1 MKAAAKRQMDFEKVQ
16 EKKIQKERE
25 QEGDLWSDKEVFV
38 TTAYRKKMEER
49 QLLEEE
55 ERRQEQIEALLDV
68 RKQKN
73 LSGFYTNVLK
83 MRSGEFVIHE
93 ESEKEKF
100 AKAEEALKKKN
111 EANVKSTHSAKIY
124 RTQKEES
131 SEEEEEDKLEVKKEA
146 EICAE
151 DKDEIISDEENERME
166 AANKSAETIK
176 TDLNDEDNKKLEIKI
191 EIESLKQE
199 QILANQKIDKEQ
211 KRINMFKKRT
221 VNEVFDKELSD
232 YFIRKSSVLSL
243 KTYIERD

>member
-1 MKAAAKRQMDFEKVQ
+1 
-16 EKKIQKERE
+16 
-25 QEGDLWSDKEVFV
+25 
-38 TTAYRKKMEER
+38 MEER

-93 ESEKEKF
+93 ESEKEKI
-100 AKAEEALKKKN
+100 AKVEEALKNKN
-111 EANVKSTHSAKIY
+111 EPSVKSTNAKVY

-131 SEEEEEDKLEVKKEA
+131 SEEEDELEVKKEP
-146 EICAE
+146 EICPE
-151 DKDEIISDEENERME
+151 DKDEIISDEDEPTTEV
-166 AANKSAETIK
+166 NKPGETVK
-176 TDLNDEDNKKLEIKI
+176 KNKEEEEDKKI
-191 EIESLKQE
+191 EIESLKKE
-199 QILANQKIDKEQ
+199 EILANQKIDKEQ

-221 VNEVFDKELSD
+221 VNEVFDSELSE
-232 YFIRKSSVLSL
+232 YFIRKSNVLSL

>member
-1 MKAAAKRQMDFEKVQ
+1 
-16 EKKIQKERE
+16 
-25 QEGDLWSDKEVFV
+25 
-38 TTAYRKKMEER
+38 MEER
-49 QLLEEE
+49 QLIEEE

-93 ESEKEKF
+93 ESEKEKI
-100 AKAEEALKKKN
+100 AKVEEALKKKN
-111 EANVKSTHSAKIY
+111 EPSVKSANAKVY

-131 SEEEEEDKLEVKKEA
+131 SEEEDELEVKKEP
-146 EICAE
+146 EICPE
-151 DKDEIISDEENERME
+151 DKDEIISDEDDV
-166 AANKSAETIK
+166 NKPSETAK
-176 TDLNDEDNKKLEIKI
+176 KDNQKEEEDKKLEIKI

-199 QILANQKIDKEQ
+199 EILANQKIDKEQ

-221 VNEVFDKELSD
+221 VNEVFDSELSE
-232 YFIRKSSVLSL
+232 YFVRKSNVLSL

>member
-1 MKAAAKRQMDFEKVQ
+1 
-16 EKKIQKERE
+16 
-25 QEGDLWSDKEVFV
+25 
-38 TTAYRKKMEER
+38 MEER

-93 ESEKEKF
+93 ESEKEKI
-100 AKAEEALKKKN
+100 AKVEEALKKKN
-111 EANVKSTHSAKIY
+111 EPSVKSANAKVY

-131 SEEEEEDKLEVKKEA
+131 SEEEDELEVKKEP
-146 EICAE
+146 EICPE
-151 DKDEIISDEENERME
+151 DKDEIISDEDEPTTDV
-166 AANKSAETIK
+166 NKPGETAK
-176 TDLNDEDNKKLEIKI
+176 KDNQKEEDKKLEIKI

-199 QILANQKIDKEQ
+199 EILANQKIDKEQ

-221 VNEVFDKELSD
+221 VNEVFDSELSE
-232 YFIRKSSVLSL
+232 YFVRKSNVLSL

>member
-1 MKAAAKRQMDFEKVQ
+1 
-16 EKKIQKERE
+16 
-25 QEGDLWSDKEVFV
+25 
-38 TTAYRKKMEER
+38 MEER

-93 ESEKEKF
+93 ESEKEKI
-100 AKAEEALKKKN
+100 AKVEEALKNKN
-111 EANVKSTHSAKIY
+111 EPPVKSTNAKVY

-131 SEEEEEDKLEVKKEA
+131 SEEEDELEVKKEP
-146 EICAE
+146 EICPE
-151 DKDEIISDEENERME
+151 DKDEIISDEDEPTTEV
-166 AANKSAETIK
+166 NKPGETVK
-176 TDLNDEDNKKLEIKI
+176 KNKEEEEDKKI
-191 EIESLKQE
+191 EIESLKKE
-199 QILANQKIDKEQ
+199 EILANQKIDKEQ

-221 VNEVFDKELSD
+221 VNEVFDSELSE
-232 YFIRKSSVLSL
+232 YFIRKSNVLSL

>member
-1 MKAAAKRQMDFEKVQ
+1 
-16 EKKIQKERE
+16 
-25 QEGDLWSDKEVFV
+25 
-38 TTAYRKKMEER
+38 MEER

-93 ESEKEKF
+93 ESEKEKI
-100 AKAEEALKKKN
+100 AKVEEALKNKN
-111 EANVKSTHSAKIY
+111 EPSVKSTNAKVY

-131 SEEEEEDKLEVKKEA
+131 SEEEDELEVKKEP
-146 EICAE
+146 EICSE
-151 DKDEIISDEENERME
+151 DKDEIISDEDEPTTEV
-166 AANKSAETIK
+166 NKPGETVK
-176 TDLNDEDNKKLEIKI
+176 KNKEEEDKKI
-191 EIESLKQE
+191 EIESLKKE
-199 QILANQKIDKEQ
+199 EILANQKIDKEQ

-221 VNEVFDKELSD
+221 VNEVFDSELSE
-232 YFIRKSSVLSL
+232 YFIRKSNVLSL

>member
-1 MKAAAKRQMDFEKVQ
+1 
-16 EKKIQKERE
+16 
-25 QEGDLWSDKEVFV
+25 
-38 TTAYRKKMEER
+38 MEER

-93 ESEKEKF
+93 ESEKEKI
-100 AKAEEALKKKN
+100 AKVEEALKKKN
-111 EANVKSTHSAKIY
+111 EPSVKSTHAKVY

-131 SEEEEEDKLEVKKEA
+131 SEEESEVKKEP
-146 EICAE
+146 EICPE
-151 DKDEIISDEENERME
+151 DKDEIISDEDEPTTEV
-166 AANKSAETIK
+166 NKPGETVK
-176 TDLNDEDNKKLEIKI
+176 KDKDKEEEDKKLEIKI

-199 QILANQKIDKEQ
+199 EILTNQKIDKEE

-221 VNEVFDKELSD
+221 VNEVFDSELSE
-232 YFIRKSSVLSL
+232 YFIRKSNVLSL